1 MKNNK
6 GFTLVET
13 IAVIIILGVILSIAV
28 PSITNV
34 VKSTNK
40 NRMISD
46 AETFISEV
54 KEYVE
59 SDTIGNT
66 PSDNKYTLEDIKGKT
81 KFSNSPYGEE
91 YKKNSY
97 VDITNYSVC
106 LTDGEYKATTETEG
120 SIKVEKG
127 NCSNG

>member
-1 MKNNK
+1 MKNDK

-13 IAVIIILGVILSIAV
+13 IAVIIILGVVLSIAV

-81 KFSNSPYGEE
+81 KLSKSPYGEE

-106 LTDGEYKATTETEG
+106 LTDGDYKATTETEG

>member
-46 AETFISEV
+46 AETFASKA
-54 KEYVE
+54 KEMYE
-59 SDTIGNT
+59 SDTIGININ
-66 PSDNKYTLEDIKGKT
+66 NKSLKEITELRKSPFGK
-81 KFSNSPYGEE
+81 E
-91 YKKNSY
+91 YC
-97 VDITNYSVC
+97 TNVSTVTC
-106 LTDGEYKATTETEG
+106 IPE
-120 SIKVEKG
+120 
-127 NCSNG
+127 

>member
-13 IAVIIILGVILSIAV
+13 IAVIIILGVVLSIAV

-46 AETFISEV
+46 AETFVSEV

-66 PSDNKYTLEDIKGKT
+66 SNEYTLEDIKGKT
-81 KFSNSPYGEE
+81 KLSKSPYGEE

-106 LTDGEYKATTETEG
+106 LTDGEYQAATGENGE
-120 SIKVEKG
+120 IEVKEG

>member
-13 IAVIIILGVILSIAV
+13 IAVIIILGVVLSIAV

-66 PSDNKYTLEDIKGKT
+66 PNDNKYTLEDIKGKT
-81 KFSNSPYGEE
+81 KLSKSPYGEE

>member
-1 MKNNK
+1 
-6 GFTLVET
+6 
-13 IAVIIILGVILSIAV
+13 
-28 PSITNV
+28 
-34 VKSTNK
+34 
-40 NRMISD
+40 MISD
-46 AETFISEV
+46 AETFVSEV

-66 PSDNKYTLEDIKGKT
+66 SNEYTLEDIKGKT
-81 KFSNSPYGEE
+81 KLSKSPYGEE

-106 LTDGEYKATTETEG
+106 LTDGEYQATTETEG

>member
-13 IAVIIILGVILSIAV
+13 IAVIIILGVVLSIAV

-66 PSDNKYTLEDIKGKT
+66 SRKYTLESIKSKLS
-81 KFSNSPYGEE
+81 KSPYGKE

-106 LTDGEYKATTETEG
+106 LTDGEYQATTETEG
-120 SIKVEKG
+120 SITVKKG
-127 NCSNG
+127 NCLNG

>member
-13 IAVIIILGVILSIAV
+13 IAVIIILGVVLSIAV

-81 KFSNSPYGEE
+81 KLSKSPYGEE

-120 SIKVEKG
+120 SIKVEEG